1 MSVADRAREIIR
13 PRLWQDVARQLEG
26 DALDWWTKHQQDLL
40 AIGQDDA
47 EDIAQALADGDTTG
61 AKFAIVGNMTRAE
74 WRAYRDGTT
83 KKLGQ
88 IARSR
93 ATVLGALSDLGGAT
107 MEAVGK
113 ALVSALT
120 G

>member
-1 MSVADRAREIIR
+1 MSVREIIR
-13 PRLWQDVARQLEG
+13 PRLWKDVARQLEG
-26 DALDWWTKHQQDLL
+26 EALDWWKKHQQDLL

-47 EDIAQALADGDTTG
+47 EDIAIALASGDTAG
-61 AKFAIVGNMTRAE
+61 AKFAMVGNMTRAE
-74 WRAYRDGTT
+74 WRAYRDQTT

-88 IARSR
+88 VAQSR
-93 ATVLGALSDLGGAT
+93 ATVLDALSDLGGAA

-113 ALVSALT
+113 ALVAALT